1 MEDVILAVL
10 AFLPPEHRKT
20 AEAILA
26 AMAALA
32 LALVPLKWIAVKV
45 TPTHWRPWVDGLF
58 KLADIVAANTRG
70 IHTLPSKPE
79 KKP

>member
-1 MEDVILAVL
+1 MEDVVLAVL

-20 AEAILA
+20 VEAFLA

-32 LALVPLKWIAVKV
+32 IALVPLKWLAVKY
-45 TPTHWRPWVDGLF
+45 TPNNLRPWVDAVF
-58 KLADIVAANTRG
+58 KLLDLVAVNTRG
-70 IHTLPSKPE
+70 VHTLPLKQE